1 MVAVIV
7 RPMPPNDAALVFPL
21 IREIA
26 PSLTLAAWLR
36 QSKRLTSARIRSHFG
51 VMTAIRLGRP
61 FPIGLLCYRRH
72 TDVVRGQVLTAEYVV
87 AMELLD
93 QRPVVMAMVA
103 ALEARARELGC
114 AGTFA
119 IIPKFSED
127 VSRAL
132 QEGGHQPQGAIL
144 WKTLEKSL
152 DRASGGAVS
161 GAD

>member
-7 RPMPPNDAALVFPL
+7 RPMPPNEAPLAFPL
-21 IREIA
+21 MREIA

-36 QSKRLTSARIRSHFG
+36 QSKRLTSARVRSHFG

-87 AMELLD
+87 SMELLD

-114 AGTFA
+114 TGTFA
-119 IIPKFSED
+119 IIPKVSGD
-127 VSRAL
+127 VSLAL
-132 QEGGHQPQGAIL
+132 QDGGHKPQGAIL
-144 WKTLEKSL
+144 WKTLEKTPNL
-152 DRASGGAVS
+152 ESGGAVS
-161 GAD
+161 GVD